1 MRVNHGLTP
10 QDLKAYGINDVQD
23 IVHNPSYDMLFQEE
37 LDPNLEGY
45 ERGVLT
51 TLGAIAVDTGIFT
64 GRSPKDKY
72 LVRDDT
78 TRDTVWWS
86 DKGKGKNDNKPLS
99 QETWQHLKGLVTS
112 NCPVNACLS
121 STLSAAPTPIPV
133 SAYVSLPKWP
143 GRRTSLK
150 TCSSVRAMKSW
161 LNSSP
166 TSS

>member
-10 QDLKAYGINDVQD
+10 QDLKAYGINDVRD

-37 LDPNLEGY
+37 LDPNTEGY

-51 TLGAIAVDTGIFT
+51 TLGAIAVDTGILPVVL
-64 GRSPKDKY
+64 RKISISCA
-72 LVRDDT
+72 T
-78 TRDTVWWS
+78 TPPATPSGGPIKAKVKR
-86 DKGKGKNDNKPLS
+86 
-99 QETWQHLKGLVTS
+99 QQAAFAETRQHLKGLVTQQLS
-112 NCPVNACLS
+112 GKRLFIVDAFCGANADTRLS
-121 STLSAAPTPIPV
+121 VRFITEVARQAHFV
-133 SAYVSLPKWP
+133 
-143 GRRTSLK
+143 K